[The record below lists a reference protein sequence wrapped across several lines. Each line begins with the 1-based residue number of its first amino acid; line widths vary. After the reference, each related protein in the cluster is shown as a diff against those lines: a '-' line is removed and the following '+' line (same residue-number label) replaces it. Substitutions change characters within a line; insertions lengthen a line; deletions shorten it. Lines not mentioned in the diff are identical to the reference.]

1 MCMYRCPRCTY
12 AEAYVHAC
20 KAGVSSVQREVD
32 KIASGAALCEPGE
45 GDDVVRILLAERT
58 DMSAVSA
65 VFAARGCLV
74 AASPDSCHNSSY
86 YNSVHD
92 NSVDDLLPLAAFP
105 HSYRGHSVHDHEA
118 VFAAASPDR
127 CCNSVG
133 EHEAAAAASTASPA
147 STHHQ
152 QARPSTH
159 QARPS
164 TTSPPSTSAA
174 IAWRKSR
181 MVGC

>member
-1 MCMYRCPRCTY
+1 M
-12 AEAYVHAC
+12 HAC

-74 AASPDSCHNSSY
+74 AASPDTCHNRSY

-92 NSVDDLLPLAAFP
+92 NSVDDLNPLAAFP
-105 HSYRGHSVHDHEA
+105 HGYRGDSVHDHEA

-133 EHEAAAAASTASPA
+133 EHEAATAASTASPA